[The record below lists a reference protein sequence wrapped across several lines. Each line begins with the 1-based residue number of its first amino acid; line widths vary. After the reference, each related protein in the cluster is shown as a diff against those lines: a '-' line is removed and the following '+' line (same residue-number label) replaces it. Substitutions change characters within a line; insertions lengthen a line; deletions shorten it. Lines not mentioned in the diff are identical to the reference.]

1 MGRRRQQPAQ
11 GDPAEWLPP
20 DPLCVA
26 TFEYAD
32 RLPKRWRLAMHKIGL
47 GAVIQARKLHM
58 TVREALES
66 YPTGPERRP
75 RGVD

>member
-26 TFEYAD
+26 TMAYAD
-32 RLPKRWRLAMHKIGL
+32 RLPKRWRLAMHRIGL
-47 GAVIQARKLHM
+47 KAVIQARKLEM
-58 TVREALES
+58 TVSEALES
-66 YPTGPERRP
+66 YTTGPERR
-75 RGVD
+75 RR